1 MKYFQK
7 LGMPTSK
14 MMLGLGTYGRGDT
27 PAMPYTGFKGESGF
41 VAYYEVTKKC
51 RQMRTSQHE
60 ICSMFRVAFK
70 SFVRK

>member
-7 LGMPTSK
+7 LGMPANK

-41 VAYYEVTKKC
+41 VAYYEVPFIIGFLC
-51 RQMRTSQHE
+51 LNQ
-60 ICSMFRVAFK
+60 CS
-70 SFVRK
+70 SLELYSNCL